1 MLIKGKNYRTIW
13 MEGNTIQTIEQ
24 NKLPE
29 EFEIIS
35 IDTLEDVAKSI
46 STMIVRGAPAIG
58 AMGAF
63 GLAQAIQKMAAPNK
77 QEIQNVRD
85 FLFQTR
91 PTAYDLQHGLDF
103 VMAKTLSEPDPHT
116 MKKIAIESA
125 QAYVDASAEAC
136 RKIGEY
142 GNSLIND
149 GDKLLTHCNAGAL
162 ATVDYGTALAPM
174 RLAHK
179 NGKNIFIFVDETRPR
194 LQGAKLTAF
203 ELHEEGIPHAV
214 IVGNAA
220 GFYMARGEVDMMI
233 TGTDRVA
240 ANGDVANKI
249 GTYEKAVVAHEN
261 GIPVYIAAPIS
272 TIDFTCPTGN
282 DIPIE
287 ERNQNEV
294 LDVGGHRV
302 AHEGS
307 TALNPAFDVTPAKYI
322 TGIITEQGIY
332 NPGELDK
339 IIHK

>member
-35 IDTLEDVAKSI
+35 IDTLENVAKSI

-103 VMAKTLSEPDPHT
+103 VMAKTLSDFDPHT
-116 MKKIAIESA
+116 MKQIAMESA

-214 IVGNAA
+214 IVDNAA

>member
-1 MLIKGKNYRTIW
+1 MNIKGKLYRTIW
-13 MEGNTIQTIEQ
+13 MDGNTIHTIEQ

-35 IDTLEDVAKSI
+35 IDSLEGVANSI
-46 STMIVRGAPAIG
+46 STMIIRGAPAIG

-63 GLAQAIQKMAAPNK
+63 GLAQAIQKMDSPTA
-77 QEIQNVRD
+77 EDIQKVYD
-85 FLFQTR
+85 FLYETR

-103 VMAKTLSEPDPHT
+103 VMAKTLTETDPSS
-116 MKKIAIESA
+116 MKQLAMESA

-142 GNSLIND
+142 GNSLIKN
-149 GDKLLTHCNAGAL
+149 GDSLLTHCNAGAL
-162 ATVDYGTALAPM
+162 ATVDYGTALAPI
-174 RLAHK
+174 RIAHE
-179 NGKNIFIFVDETRPR
+179 NGKNIFVYVDETRPR

-214 IVGNAA
+214 IADNAA
-220 GFYMARGEVDMMI
+220 GYFMARGDVDLVI

-287 ERNQNEV
+287 ERDQNEV
-294 LDVGGHRV
+294 LDINGLRV
-302 AHEGS
+302 ASKGS
-307 TALNPAFDVTPAKYI
+307 QALNPAFDVTPAKYI
-322 TGIITEQGIY
+322 TGIITEQGIFK
-332 NPGELDK
+332 PGELDK

>member
-63 GLAQAIQKMAAPNK
+63 GLAQAIQKMDAPNK

-103 VMAKTLSEPDPHT
+103 VMAKTLSDFDPQT
-116 MKKIAIESA
+116 MKQIAMESA

-214 IVGNAA
+214 IVDNAA

>member
-214 IVGNAA
+214 IVDNAA

-272 TIDFTCPTGN
+272 TIDFTCLTGN